1 MHKEDLTR
9 FRQLLL
15 DKKRSEE
22 RIIEEMW
29 QNGLK
34 ESLSD
39 SVSEFSTY
47 DNHPADVGAETFE
60 RSKDLALRENFKRVL
75 EDIEAA
81 LERVEQ
87 GNYGHCATCG
97 EEIEEA
103 RLQVLP
109 QATLCSHCSEQV
121 VNIVAHRPVE
131 EEVHDVF
138 TGIFEDQPNSAAY
151 DGEDAWQDV
160 DKYGTSNAVGDVPG
174 ASTFK
179 DAFHHSDEMVGH
191 VWPEDK
197 IPVPF
202 NRSKR
207 KYVTGD
213 KTFPKDK

>member
-1 MHKEDLTR
+1 MNKEELKR

-22 RIIEEMW
+22 RIIDEMW
-29 QNGLK
+29 ENGLK

-39 SVSEFSTY
+39 SISEFSTY

-60 RSKDLALRENFKRVL
+60 RSKDFALRENFKRVL
-75 EDIEAA
+75 QDIEAA

-87 GNYGHCATCG
+87 GNYGRCATCG
-97 EEIEEA
+97 KNIEIA

-138 TGIFEDQPNSAAY
+138 TGIFEDQPDSAAY

-174 ASTFK
+174 ARTFK
-179 DAFHHSDEMVGH
+179 DAFHHSDEMIGH

-197 IPVPF
+197 IPVDF
-202 NRSKR
+202 NRSRR

>member
-1 MHKEDLTR
+1 MNKEDLTR

-15 DKKRSEE
+15 DKKKDEE
-22 RIIEEMW
+22 RMIENMW
-29 QNGLK
+29 EYGLK

-39 SVSEFSTY
+39 SISEFSTY
-47 DNHPADVGAETFE
+47 DNHPADIGAETFE
-60 RSKDLALRENFKRVL
+60 RSKDLALRENSKRIL

-81 LERVEQ
+81 LARIEQ
-87 GNYGHCATCG
+87 GTYGRCAKCSDY
-97 EEIEEA
+97 IEKA

-109 QATLCSHCSEQV
+109 QATLCSHCSAKV
-121 VNIVAHRPVE
+121 ANIVAHRPVE
-131 EEVHDVF
+131 EEVHDIF
-138 TGIFEDQPNSAAY
+138 TGIFEDQPDSTAY

-174 ASTFK
+174 ARTFK
-179 DAFHHSDEMVGH
+179 DAFHHSDEMIGH

-197 IPVPF
+197 IPVSF

-207 KYVTGD
+207 KYVIGD

>member
-1 MHKEDLTR
+1 MNKEDLTQ

-15 DKKRSEE
+15 DKKKSEE
-22 RIIEEMW
+22 RIIDEMW
-29 QNGLK
+29 ENGLK

-39 SVSEFSTY
+39 SIAEFSTY
-47 DNHPADVGAETFE
+47 DNHPADVGPETFE
-60 RSKDLALRENFKRVL
+60 RSKDMALRENFKRVL

-87 GNYGHCATCG
+87 GNYGRCATCG
-97 EEIEEA
+97 EDIERA

-109 QATLCSHCSEQV
+109 QSTLCVHCIKEV

-138 TGIFEDQPNSAAY
+138 TGIFEDQPNGAAY
-151 DGEDAWQDV
+151 DGEDAWQEV
-160 DKYGTSNAVGDVPG
+160 DRYGTSNAVGDVPG
-174 ASTFK
+174 ARTFT
-179 DAFHHSDEMVGH
+179 DAFHHSDEMIGH